1 MNTVEYAKH
10 RGISKMRVS
19 QYIAQ
24 GKISATKVGRGYEID
39 PEIADQELAG
49 SMDQRQPRPSA
60 VAAPPPPKPKPVAIE
75 KPLVTVTIDP
85 PAPLPAPLP
94 EPAPLPDPAPLPAP
108 QPRPAPQRKTPKEPI
123 TQPMQGG
130 PTYAEAQRA
139 REVYRAE
146 RERIKLLQEKGELII
161 ADDVKKEVMAL
172 TRAIRDNMMSIPDR
186 VASQLAV
193 MRDPHEVRQLLD
205 SEINTALRMLA
216 NG

>member
-39 PEIADQELAG
+39 PDVADQELAG

-60 VAAPPPPKPKPVAIE
+60 APPSPPKPVAIE

-85 PAPLPAPLP
+85 PAPLPEPLP
-94 EPAPLPDPAPLPAP
+94 EPEPLPTPAPPPERSAP
-108 QPRPAPQRKTPKEPI
+108 RSKPPKEPI

-146 RERIKLLQEKGELII
+146 RERIKLLQEKGELVI
-161 ADDVKKEVMAL
+161 ADDVKKEVMTL

-193 MRDPHEVRQLLD
+193 TRDPHEVRQLLD
-205 SEINTALRMLA
+205 AEINTALRMLA

>member
-24 GKISATKVGRGYEID
+24 GKITATKVGRGYEID
-39 PEIADQELAG
+39 PDVADRELAG
-49 SMDQRQPRPSA
+49 SIDQRQSRPSA
-60 VAAPPPPKPKPVAIE
+60 ATAPPLPPPPPKPVLIE
-75 KPLVTVTIDP
+75 KPLAPVTIDP
-85 PAPLPAPLP
+85 PAPLPESSP
-94 EPAPLPDPAPLPAP
+94 ERAT
-108 QPRPAPQRKTPKEPI
+108 RPAPRGKQPKDPI
-123 TQPMQGG
+123 APPMQGG

-146 RERIKLLQEKGELII
+146 RERIKLLQEKGELVV
-161 ADDVKKEVMAL
+161 ADDIKKEVMAL
-172 TRAIRDNMMSIPDR
+172 TRSIRDNMMSIPDR

-193 MRDPHEVRQLLD
+193 TRDPHEVRQLLD